1 LKSISL
7 NRELQ
12 PFFLQNS
19 SGKPEIVLIFPITR
33 NEEGSLEKWGEVIDF
48 VEKSLISTLLVIDK
62 TAQSSATEFFMSNFQ
77 LDNKSLIVFPRS
89 IRDTL
94 FDSVGEITLDKN
106 IWVIQT
112 HDDDSWSGNVT
123 LPDYP
128 NPNTVYFS
136 DFYLNSDKKGT
147 VQIKDYAMPNRIV
160 FSLVPSKIWNRFTKL
175 VQDQHYHVAGSFDFT
190 LNLMAQLTCEFEY
203 RSGFKYFWKDDN
215 WRSIESSIEQLTK
228 LAKND
233 GWEYWSSPEIAN
245 FNRSID
251 SLAALNYIKDL
262 LEPGVVENVIRQL
275 IGELNPSYKRKL
287 KYGILIPTLYAGIQ
301 FRRMLP
307 LCRRNMD
314 QKLVIWQERLSLYR
328 FIKNTWNIK
337 SIENA
342 IDLITHIELLGDFE
356 NLQVRFQH
364 WKQALREL
372 SEGM

>member
-19 SGKPEIVLIFPITR
+19 SGKPEIVLICPITR

-112 HDDDSWSGNVT
+112 HDDDSWSGNIT

-190 LNLMAQLTCEFEY
+190 LNFMAQLTCEFEY
-203 RSGFKYFWKDDN
+203 HSGFKYFWKNDN
-215 WRSIESSIEQLTK
+215 WRSIKSSIEQLTK
-228 LAKND
+228 LATND

-245 FNRSID
+245 FNRTID

-275 IGELNPSYKRKL
+275 IGELSPSYKRKL
-287 KYGILIPTLYAGIQ
+287 KYGILIPTLYVGIR
-301 FRRMLP
+301 FRRMCL